1 MGVQKRKKMCNR
13 IRKQD
18 WQNSGFKFNT
28 EQLSVEPKFSFYKEF
43 KFFFLIWRW
52 NKQNSFQIKKKQ
64 KNKNRLNYSRKWIPQ
79 SSRCVY
85 VCIKGT
91 ERRHVWSLKNVC
103 IERKYFYLT
112 TNLNTVVVSYF
123 GRFVFIFHFFSF
135 FFLGCLV
142 LAGGNQSR
150 ACVTGYT
157 SSKFASSSHAFLFCH
172 S

>member
-43 KFFFLIWRW
+43 KFFSYLKMKQTKLFSNKKTKIDGIIQENEFLH
-52 NKQNSFQIKKKQ
+52 S
-64 KNKNRLNYSRKWIPQ
+64 P
-79 SSRCVY
+79 RCVY